1 MSNRYT
7 IVTGA
12 GGSIGRAITRTLASE
27 GRNIIMACRN
37 VTKDAP
43 LCKQIDDEC
52 NGHVRIMQ
60 LDLASFDSIR
70 SCAHLIE
77 QEDIVVEALINNAG
91 VMNKHYAT
99 TADNHEMTI
108 GVNFLGTY
116 LLTLLLLPR
125 IADGGNIT
133 FTTSLT
139 RYIGKIERNFYD
151 NDASHYTRFDAYS
164 KSKLAT
170 TLLTAHLAEQLAPRN
185 IHVNAAD
192 PGVVDSNMIH
202 MDSWV
207 DGIADA
213 LFRPIIST
221 PQQGAMS
228 ALSATKSQLT
238 GMIFTQNKHHD
249 IPQRYRNH
257 PLKEWLLHK
266 AKAIITARKE

>member
-1 MSNRYT
+1 MEQNVVITLRGKQLYEDMPPES
-7 IVTGA
+7 IELVT
-12 GGSIGRAITRTLASE
+12 E
-27 GRNIIMACRN
+27 
-37 VTKDAP
+37 
-43 LCKQIDDEC
+43 
-52 NGHVRIMQ
+52 
-60 LDLASFDSIR
+60 
-70 SCAHLIE
+70 
-77 QEDIVVEALINNAG
+77 G
-91 VMNKHYAT
+91 VMNWDGECCTLRYLETELTGMGSTTTVIQIVGEEVTMMRQGEVYSQMVFRQGKRHLSHYRT
-99 TADNHEMTI
+99 PYGEMTI

-139 RYIGKIERNFYD
+139 RYIGKIDQTFFD
-151 NDASHYTRFDAYS
+151 DDASHYTRFDAYS

-170 TLLTAHLAEQLAPRN
+170 TLLTAHLAEQLATRN

-238 GMIFTQNKHHD
+238 GMIFTQTKHHD